1 MLNDM
6 CTVLDISFPEL
17 DDHLKRR
24 HWYLQSLKENQQV
37 WIVVYACTVKILNL
51 FCKIPE
57 LALRTCTTGC

>member
-37 WIVVYACTVKILNL
+37 WIVVYPCTVKL
-51 FCKIPE
+51 FCE
-57 LALRTCTTGC
+57 FTLRTLLGVEYGS